1 MRRQIAY
8 PALFALLLT
17 TAIAGCQR
25 EPLPESRGIISFSV
39 SSVAVS
45 TEETKVD
52 DGKPHGESYLIQTTT
67 PARLFG
73 RYTETGSTTSVQL
86 FEGVSLSCTDVTGNI
101 WIYTPSRYWA
111 QNGFHDF
118 CAVFPLKGSGQS
130 YDLSTNTLTIS
141 DYSMEGGYDL
151 MVASA
156 QQDAATR
163 GSDKITLPFV
173 HANSAVRICF
183 KDANGANIDP
193 DYEITSLELRNLQT
207 SSTLTYTGVSGTTP
221 ASIAWSTGT
230 REATAYT
237 WTASTADPAVAVT
250 PATGEEYVTFKDW
263 FYVVPQALVVA
274 GEEGDVHTTLTFTY
288 KAKTGGA
295 SQEFEASFNLDT
307 GSTNAWVRGNAY
319 TYYVTIH
326 RETISLSVEWTDW
339 ETGQSFDLN

>member
-1 MRRQIAY
+1 MRRYHAY
-8 PALFALLLT
+8 PALLALLLT
-17 TAIAGCQR
+17 TAFAGCQR
-25 EPLPESRGIISFSV
+25 EPLSESGGAIRFSV
-39 SSVAVS
+39 APAVVS
-45 TEETKVD
+45 AEQTKAD
-52 DGKPHGESYLIQTTT
+52 DGRPHGEEYLKQTTV
-67 PARLFG
+67 PVKLYG
-73 RYTETGSTTSVQL
+73 GLSGSTTLL
-86 FEGVSLSCTDVTGNI
+86 FNGVELSCTDATANTWTYSPLRFWVKNSTH
-101 WIYTPSRYWA
+101 
-111 QNGFHDF
+111 FF